1 MFSSMNM
8 KNIIRSFA
16 YRTTEKGH
24 LAAEICVIL
33 YVYPYFFLHFSMIS
47 FVAINIHEY
56 LKLIVCVLNHLL
68 KELASIWYN
77 IW

>member
-8 KNIIRSFA
+8 KNKIRSFA

-24 LAAEICVIL
+24 LAAEILVIL
-33 YVYPYFFLHFSMIS
+33 YAYLLFLLQFSMIS
-47 FVAINIHEY
+47 FVVINIYEY
-56 LKLIVCVLNHLL
+56 SNLIVCVLNHSV